1 MSPSDELCR
10 ILLCED
16 SRSYAEGLTRFLEQ
30 DFDLRVVA
38 RCHTGEQA
46 VARLAS
52 AAPDLVIMDLELPG
66 MDGIEATRRLM
77 ATGPVPVLVLSA
89 HTGRRGSQVALAA
102 LAAGAVDARSKSDVP
117 LQDPAGAR
125 AVAFRRYVKR
135 LGAARVNGRM
145 RLGDRAAAEPRPKP
159 VGSAAA
165 IGIAASTGGPP
176 ALRAVLGS
184 LPADFS
190 VPIVIVQ
197 HIARGFLGELVHWL
211 DGQVALPVRT
221 AGDGVALGP
230 GAWMAPEEAH
240 LVVEDG
246 LTTRLDRHTV
256 SGYHR
261 PAADILFASLAS
273 AAGRHA
279 TAVVL
284 TGMGSDGAEGAM
296 AVRASGGLTI
306 AQDQASSVVYGM
318 PRAAAELGAERVLS
332 LSEIGP
338 ALSRLA
344 PPKVVV

>member
-1 MSPSDELCR
+1 MSPSREVCR

-16 SRSYAEGLTRFLEQ
+16 SRTYAEGLTRFLEQ
-30 DFDLRVVA
+30 DSDLRVVA
-38 RCHTGEQA
+38 RCHTAEQA
-46 VARLAS
+46 AARLAS
-52 AAPDLVIMDLELPG
+52 VAPDLVIMDIELPG
-66 MDGIEATRRLM
+66 MDGIEATHRIM

-102 LAAGAVDARSKSDVP
+102 LAAGAVDARSKREVP

-125 AVAFRRYVKR
+125 AIAFRRYVKR
-135 LGAARVNGRM
+135 LAAARVDGR
-145 RLGDRAAAEPRPKP
+145 RPAVHRAEAEPRSKP
-159 VGSAAA
+159 ARSVSA
-165 IGIAASTGGPP
+165 IGVAASTGGPP

-190 VPIVIVQ
+190 VPIVVVQ

-221 AGDGVALGP
+221 AGNGVALGP
-230 GAWMAPEEAH
+230 GAWMAPEDAH

-261 PAADILFASLAS
+261 PAADVLFASLAS
-273 AAGRHA
+273 AAGPDA
-279 TAVVL
+279 AAVVL
-284 TGMGSDGAEGAM
+284 TGMGSDGAEGAA
-296 AVRASGGLTI
+296 AVRACGGLTI

-318 PRAAAELGAERVLS
+318 PRAAAELGAERVLP

-338 ALSRLA
+338 ALSRLSPA
-344 PPKVVV
+344 K